1 MRPARALRL
10 ASAPPAARL
19 GAGRGGGPD
28 AAAPGKDGGPMDFIF
43 MLTRQDR
50 TVADCLAVVEEV
62 RSLGLGHIGFKDL
75 GIDRATLAALN
86 RRIKQSGARSC
97 LEVVATDPQ
106 AVLRSARTA
115 REIGVDLLL
124 GGAEPEGVL
133 RILQGSGIGYYPFPG
148 RPFDHPTRL
157 GGTADLVERQ
167 CRALLQRGCA
177 GVDLLAYRAT
187 EAEPLD
193 LVRAARRG
201 LDARRSEG
209 GGSDEGGRRGR
220 LVVAGSIDSPAR
232 IQALAAAGADA
243 FTIGSAAFEGRFS
256 PRKGLLRSQLAEI
269 LAAARDCP
277 APAGAARAATGSG

>member
-1 MRPARALRL
+1 MGLYLHADPAGPHGGGL
-10 ASAPPAARL
+10 P
-19 GAGRGGGPD
+19 GGGRGG
-28 AAAPGKDGGPMDFIF
+28 AQPGAGAISAS
-43 MLTRQDR
+43 R
-50 TVADCLAVVEEV
+50 
-62 RSLGLGHIGFKDL
+62 DL

-97 LEVVATDPQ
+97 PGGGGRPTRRRCCAPP
-106 AVLRSARTA
+106 ARRGRSGSTCCWAGPSPRA
-115 REIGVDLLL
+115 CC
-124 GGAEPEGVL
+124 A
-133 RILQGSGIGYYPFPG
+133 ILQGSGIGYYPFPG

-209 GGSDEGGRRGR
+209 GGSRMKAARRGR

-232 IQALAAAGADA
+232 IQALAAAGPMPSP
-243 FTIGSAAFEGRFS
+243 SARPPSRAAFS

-277 APAGAARAATGSG
+277 GTGRRRARGHGLGGERLLPGGRALRTAAFPA